1 MTSNQYDKFKQAV
14 EAAELASYCVEDD
27 INGLYYHN
35 GSSAILKSNSDGV
48 ISIKSNKTSTS
59 HPAFEGNVLL
69 NFIAFED
76 IHVARTAGNAEQI
89 KTLMESLGASLSDD
103 EYKLVLEID
112 KHNYDIKPITGD
124 YVSGFK
130 YLSPQQ
136 YADLTPEEQAA
147 YDEAKAKYEEAKEKY
162 LPVNQAAS
170 ITFR

>member
-1 MTSNQYDKFKQAV
+1 MTSNQYDKFKQAI
-14 EAAELASYCVEDD
+14 EAAEIASYCVEDD
-27 INGLYYHN
+27 ISTTYYDNGVN
-35 GSSAILKSNSDGV
+35 AFIKKVNDGLL
-48 ISIKSNKTSTS
+48 SIRSNKTSMS
-59 HPAFEGNVLL
+59 HPAMEGNVLVS
-69 NFIAFED
+69 FVDFTD
-76 IHVARTAGNAEQI
+76 IHSIKTTGSAEQI

-136 YADLTPEEQAA
+136 YADLTPEEQEA